1 MPLRRKYEKKR
12 KDASKSGSFDIR
24 IVASPVERLE
34 EKAARKSQKVK
45 EGLDTS
51 KKTHNPS

>member
-12 KDASKSGSFDIR
+12 KDAGKSGSFDIR